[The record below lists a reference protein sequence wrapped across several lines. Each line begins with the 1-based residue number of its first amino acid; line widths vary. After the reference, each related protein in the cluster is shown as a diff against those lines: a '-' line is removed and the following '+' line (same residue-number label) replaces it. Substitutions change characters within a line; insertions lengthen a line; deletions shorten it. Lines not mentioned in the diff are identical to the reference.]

1 MASSAGGSELFSSY
15 EQDFTS
21 VTDSIKIKI
30 EQQIPNQ
37 KGGKHKYLL
46 YLKKKS
52 AHTLLIEER
61 KATIRAIEREIDEAD
76 EIVNE
81 LKLV

>member
-37 KGGKHKYLL
+37 KGGKERSCIYL
-46 YLKKKS
+46 
-52 AHTLLIEER
+52 
-61 KATIRAIEREIDEAD
+61 EAYGKFC
-76 EIVNE
+76 V
-81 LKLV
+81 LKLTINRGEKSNYSSS

>member
-1 MASSAGGSELFSSY
+1 MASSAGGSGLFSSY

-37 KGGKHKYLL
+37 KGGKERSYIYLEV
-46 YLKKKS
+46 YGKFCVLKLTINRGKKS
-52 AHTLLIEER
+52 
-61 KATIRAIEREIDEAD
+61 
-76 EIVNE
+76 NYSSS
-81 LKLV
+81 

>member
-21 VTDSIKIKI
+21 VTDSIKVKI

-37 KGGKHKYLL
+37 KGGK
-46 YLKKKS
+46 
-52 AHTLLIEER
+52 
-61 KATIRAIEREIDEAD
+61 
-76 EIVNE
+76 V
-81 LKLV
+81 

>member
-21 VTDSIKIKI
+21 VTESIKRKI

-37 KGGKHKYLL
+37 KGGKWFYF
-46 YLKKKS
+46 YS
-52 AHTLLIEER
+52 NFIAYQPR
-61 KATIRAIEREIDEAD
+61 NRY
-76 EIVNE
+76 
-81 LKLV
+81 

>member
-21 VTDSIKIKI
+21 ITDSIKQKI

-37 KGGKHKYLL
+37 KGGL
-46 YLKKKS
+46 YLPW
-52 AHTLLIEER
+52 R
-61 KATIRAIEREIDEAD
+61 QC
-76 EIVNE
+76 
-81 LKLV
+81 